1 MKAALVDRYG
11 PPEVVRVA
19 EESAPSPGPGD
30 LLVRVCATT
39 VNRTDCGYRAAKPF
53 FIRAWS
59 GLRRPRIPVLGT
71 EFAGRVEAVGDG
83 VVTFAAG
90 DRVFGYSEGTFGA
103 HAELMTIPADAAVAV
118 IPDHMS
124 FESVVPATEGW
135 HYALANLE
143 AAGIGPSVDVLIYGA
158 TGAIGSA
165 AVQIAHSL
173 GATVTAVC
181 SGESVELVKGL
192 GADRVIDRSIEDFT
206 ADAEGYDVVFDAVG
220 KTTFGRCRRVLR
232 PGGVF
237 LTTDLGPWAQ
247 NPPLAL
253 VTRVFGGRR
262 VVIGLPGDQGNI
274 AERAKVMME
283 AGTYRPV
290 IDRSYPLARIVD
302 AYRYVESGQK
312 IGNVV
317 IMVADCGEP
326 VRR

>member
-1 MKAALVDRYG
+1 MKAAIVDGYG
-11 PPEVVRVA
+11 PPEVVRVG
-19 EESAPSPGPGD
+19 EQPAPTPGQGD

-39 VNRTDCGYRAAKPF
+39 VNRTDCGYRAARPF
-53 FIRAWS
+53 FIRVWS
-59 GLRRPRIPVLGT
+59 GLRRPRIPILGT

-83 VVTFAAG
+83 VATFAAG
-90 DRVFGYSEGTFGA
+90 DRVFGYCEGTFGA
-103 HAELMTIPADAAVAV
+103 HAELMTVPADGAVAV
-118 IPDHMS
+118 IPDDMS
-124 FESVVPATEGW
+124 FESVAAATEGW

-143 AAGIGPSVDVLIYGA
+143 AAGIGAGSDVLIYGA

-192 GADRVIDRSIEDFT
+192 GADRVVDRDVEDFT
-206 ADAEGYDVVFDAVG
+206 ADAAGYDVVFDAVG
-220 KTTFGRCRRVLR
+220 KTTFAHCRRVVR

-237 LTTDLGPWAQ
+237 LTTDLGPRAQ
-247 NPPLAL
+247 NPLLAL
-253 VTRVFGGRR
+253 ITRVGRGRR

-274 AERAKVMME
+274 AERAKEMME
-283 AGTYRPV
+283 AGTFRPV
-290 IDRSYPLARIVD
+290 IDRSYPLACIVD

-317 IMVADCGEP
+317 IIVADGDES
-326 VRR
+326 VRH